1 MLFGEYRLFLIALHS
16 VLTPI
21 SFKWNPFIKF
31 SQKILKTLSHA
42 LETLIFEFLVEK
54 CVEVVKRVIF

>member
-1 MLFGEYRLFLIALHS
+1 MVAERKGELEYYVS
-16 VLTPI
+16 TN
-21 SFKWNPFIKF
+21 SKF

-54 CVEVVKRVIF
+54 CVEVVKWVIF